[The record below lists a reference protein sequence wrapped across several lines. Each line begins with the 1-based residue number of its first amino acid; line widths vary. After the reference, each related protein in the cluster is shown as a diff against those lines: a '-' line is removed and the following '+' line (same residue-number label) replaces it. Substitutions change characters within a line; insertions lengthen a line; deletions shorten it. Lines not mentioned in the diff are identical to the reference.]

1 MKNEFLE
8 YLVCGAFEA
17 GPAHQIKQRTPNLRI
32 LNFHNVFS
40 QSDCFWQ
47 KNNKNEQTRIVE
59 NLFLFGF
66 VNSELVAGSDE
77 VFLII

>member
-17 GPAHQIKQRTPNLRI
+17 GPAHQIEQRTPNLRI